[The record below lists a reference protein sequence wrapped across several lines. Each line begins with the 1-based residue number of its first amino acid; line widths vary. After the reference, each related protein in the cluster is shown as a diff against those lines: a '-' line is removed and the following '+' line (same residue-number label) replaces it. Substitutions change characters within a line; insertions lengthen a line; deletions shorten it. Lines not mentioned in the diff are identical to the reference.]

1 MGLNRGAWHY
11 TLGMRA
17 YYLAVPLALW
27 LFGPELLLAAAV
39 GTTLMLWRLDRP

>member
-11 TLGMRA
+11 TLGM
-17 YYLAVPLALW
+17 AVPLALW